1 MGAVA
6 GELAVAHAA
15 VYGVPGS
22 FYAKL
27 FSTRVRYWGA
37 TFNYRISGSSEAFWP
52 RS

>member
-1 MGAVA
+1 LGAVA